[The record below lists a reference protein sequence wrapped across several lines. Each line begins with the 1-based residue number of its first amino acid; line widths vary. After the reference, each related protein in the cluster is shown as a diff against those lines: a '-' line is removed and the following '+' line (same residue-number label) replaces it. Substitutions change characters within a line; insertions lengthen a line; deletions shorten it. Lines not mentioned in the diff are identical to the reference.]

1 MLTAVYVALIAIAAG
16 VAQALTGF
24 GCGIVMMLV
33 FPMLFGIL
41 KAPALSTAIAVAV
54 SLQLAYRY
62 RKHFKP
68 GAMVFFTSSYILASV
83 VMIYFAKTFDV
94 YWLTMAFGIYLILIS
109 IYNLLA
115 KNRFRL
121 KGSRTTALI
130 CGTLGGVCSGLFG
143 IGGPM
148 IALYFL
154 AITDDREGYMAN
166 SQLSASISS
175 LVETAARVSNGIL
188 TLDMAPAVAAGI
200 VGICVGG
207 MFGDRISRHI
217 NRLTME
223 KLVYI
228 MVAVTGIKTLITL

>member
-1 MLTAVYVALIAIAAG
+1 MLTVVYVALIAVAAG
-16 VAQALTGF
+16 MAQALTGF

-33 FPMLFGIL
+33 FPMLFGII
-41 KAPALSTAIAVAV
+41 KAPALSTAIAVAI

-68 GAMVFFTSSYILASV
+68 SVMVFFSSSYILASV
-83 VMIYFAKTFDV
+83 IMIYFAKRFNV

-109 IYNLLA
+109 VYNLLA
-115 KNRFRL
+115 KNKLKL
-121 KGSRTTALI
+121 KGNRSSALI
-130 CGTLGGVCSGLFG
+130 CGTIGGICSGLFA

-166 SQLSASISS
+166 SQLSATISS
-175 LVETAARVSNGIL
+175 LVETIARISNGIL
-188 TLDMAPAVAAGI
+188 TVDMFPAVAAGI
-200 VGICVGG
+200 AGIWLGG
-207 MFGDRISRHI
+207 IFGDRISKHI

-228 MVAVTGIKTLITL
+228 MVAITGIKTLVTL